1 MEHVDYVTKRALE
14 LSSAVGALRG
24 SMLGMLLYYD
34 ITPSQFKFTYEALM
48 HSYKLGGDYMDE
60 FDMSRIQ
67 KRADEIG
74 VTL

>member
-1 MEHVDYVTKRALE
+1 MEHVEYVTKRALE
-14 LSSAVGALRG
+14 MSSAVGSLRG

-34 ITPSQFKFTYEALM
+34 LTQSQFKFVYEALM

-60 FDMSRIQ
+60 FDMSRLKQ
-67 KRADEIG
+67 RADEIG